1 MDTMYFEPLDP
12 TPVDVAEDLQM
23 PQFSLVKNKV
33 IDCSMNYTTGFI
45 TCWILLVAKSVFTFH
60 ILTTAGLEQIK
71 LISNILDRQY
81 LVYLL
86 IWGFWLQLFLRQT
99 APRPP
104 GGRMLQASSYMSSTA
119 RLNEIFSFECSSYV
133 L

>member
-45 TCWILLVAKSVFTFH
+45 TC
-60 ILTTAGLEQIK
+60 
-71 LISNILDRQY
+71 
-81 LVYLL
+81 
-86 IWGFWLQLFLRQT
+86 
-99 APRPP
+99 
-104 GGRMLQASSYMSSTA
+104 
-119 RLNEIFSFECSSYV
+119 
-133 L
+133 